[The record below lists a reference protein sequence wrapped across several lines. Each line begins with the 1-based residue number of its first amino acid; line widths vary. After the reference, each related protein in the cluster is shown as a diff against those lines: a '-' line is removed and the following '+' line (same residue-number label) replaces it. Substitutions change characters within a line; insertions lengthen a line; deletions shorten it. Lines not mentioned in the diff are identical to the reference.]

1 MNKLFIKAVSIGLA
15 TLAVSVSAPVFADDV
30 GYWTSSEGKVWKN
43 RFGECWRSG
52 GWSADA
58 TVPAECGGEEP
69 EPRESEEPEAL
80 LDSDGDGVPDFR
92 DWCAGTPAGVEV
104 DKRGCPLD
112 SDGDGV
118 PDYLDRCPN
127 TAANTRVDEHGCPYP
142 GTALF
147 TLEGVHF
154 EFDSARLKPSAETIL
169 QQAVRKLKDNPG
181 VAVDVVGHTDST
193 GSEAYNQDL
202 SMRRAQSVADYLTA
216 NGISAGR
223 LTVRGEGESNPVTS
237 NDTREGRAMNRRVE
251 LIVGK

>member
-30 GYWTSSEGKVWKN
+30 GYWTSSAGKVWKN

-52 GWSADA
+52 GWSSDMA
-58 TVPAECGGEEP
+58 VEECDPVSRDEP
-69 EPRESEEPEAL
+69 EPEPEGL

-104 DKRGCPLD
+104 DNRGCPLD

-154 EFDSARLKPSAETIL
+154 EFDSARLKSSAEAIL
-169 QQAVRKLKDNPG
+169 QQAVRKLRDNSG

-193 GSEAYNQDL
+193 GPDAYNRDL
-202 SMRRAQSVADYLTA
+202 SKRRAQSVADYLTA
-216 NGISAGR
+216 NGISSSR

-251 LIVGK
+251 LTVGE